1 MILLA
6 VMCLVSLAVAVLLTR
21 FLTRRPVVERLREA
35 E

>member
-1 MILLA
+1 
-6 VMCLVSLAVAVLLTR
+6 MCGVSLSVALLLTR